1 MDHQSFAQ
9 LLGNYGEFFGAIA
22 VVLTLGYLAAQIRQ
36 NNEFSRFATAK
47 DIFYKF
53 DTLNDRLV
61 SDRELREALLTSD
74 ALTEEQ
80 QDILYSWANS
90 WANTWIICQS
100 AHDNR
105 LIDDGV
111 FLVCKEDVSV
121 ETNRW
126 RNFRPF
132 LIRFLDNF
140 PEFRDYEI
148 FDDLKRE
155 RAQENETALST
166 HP

>member
-1 MDHQSFAQ
+1 MEHQALAQ
-9 LLGNYGEFFGAIA
+9 LLGNYGEFFGSIA
-22 VVLTLGYLAAQIRQ
+22 VVVTLGYLAVQVRQ
-36 NNEFSRFATAK
+36 NNQISRFGTAK

-61 SDRELREALLTSD
+61 ADPELRDALLTSD

-80 QDILYSWANS
+80 EDILYSWANS
-90 WANTWIICQS
+90 WANTWIICQT
-100 AHDNR
+100 AHDNG

-111 FLVCKEDVSV
+111 FLTAKEDVSV
-121 ETNRW
+121 ETKRW
-126 RNFRPF
+126 RNFKPF

-140 PEFRDYEI
+140 PEFRNYDI

-155 RAQENETALST
+155 KEQENETDS
-166 HP
+166 